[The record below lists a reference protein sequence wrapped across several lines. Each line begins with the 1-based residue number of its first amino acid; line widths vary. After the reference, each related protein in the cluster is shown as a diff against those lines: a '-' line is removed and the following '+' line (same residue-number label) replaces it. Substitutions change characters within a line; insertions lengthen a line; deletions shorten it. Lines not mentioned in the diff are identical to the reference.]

1 MISYGA
7 LTGIQGKTLK
17 IALDD
22 DLELNKINRLANGKQ
37 AVIELRIADSR
48 TISPE
53 QRKKIYALINDLC
66 DYTGDLPEYW
76 KERFKFEAQGI
87 FEIPKFSLSD
97 CSMTI
102 ANYMILTILDFL
114 FEQDIPFNTKTWDSL
129 PTDFPKQMLC
139 LKNKR
144 CVLCGK
150 KADIAHYQT
159 VGSGRNRR
167 AISHVGMYIM
177 TLCREHHTEQH
188 TIGILDFCEKYH
200 IKPIK
205 VTEEIAKQL
214 KLGRTNKNDE

>member
-76 KERFKFEAQGI
+76 KERFKFEVQGI

-97 CSMTI
+97 CSVTI

-150 KADIAHYQT
+150 KADIAHYRT

-167 AISHVGMYIM
+167 TINHVGMYIM

-214 KLGRTNKNDE
+214 KLGRANKK